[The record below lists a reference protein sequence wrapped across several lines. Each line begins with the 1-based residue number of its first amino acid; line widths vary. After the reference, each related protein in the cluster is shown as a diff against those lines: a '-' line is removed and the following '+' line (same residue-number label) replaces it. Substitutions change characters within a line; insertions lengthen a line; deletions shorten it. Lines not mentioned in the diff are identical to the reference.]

1 MKCVQCNQIKG
12 SKGENEA
19 REEKESADT
28 LWCVSSKIMHD
39 IRWYYM
45 HARYENVAVLWKEKK
60 FSD

>member
-19 REEKESADT
+19 GEEKESADT

-39 IRWYYM
+39 IR
-45 HARYENVAVLWKEKK
+45 
-60 FSD
+60 